1 MKTNKKSIVS
11 LSVKVAKA
19 DKAKAEAKAA
29 AAPPPAESGP
39 QLAKPIVPLK
49 LRAKITPQLVARI
62 EAEAEAANVGEIEL
76 GMPFAIYFA
85 EAIETAVMV
94 DKYWEPISPKLGALS
109 RYGARIGNDVA
120 VELVHLVDL
129 AESAWDEAKQA
140 DVIRSQMEVERA
152 RYVLRELRLG
162 AEVVVDD
169 GVRDEK
175 DVMFESLQK
184 EHETDPRTLSGIASA
199 LGGYARFAKKL
210 AKELAEIPD
219 FDMNLLAEA
228 ELLRDALRVRGTVGE
243 QDVTARAARDLR
255 NAYLELIRIRLAKV
269 RKVVR
274 YAYRANPE
282 IVREATSGYLR
293 EKRRTERKPEEEG
306 TPDDLPTPVDGE
318 GSDD

>member
-1 MKTNKKSIVS
+1 MKATKKSIVS
-11 LSVKVAKA
+11 LTVKVAKA
-19 DKAKAEAKAA
+19 DKAKSEAKAA
-29 AAPPPAESGP
+29 APPAESGP
-39 QLAKPIVPLK
+39 QLVKPTAPLK

-62 EAEAEAANVGEIEL
+62 QAEAEAADVGEVEI
-76 GMPFAIYFA
+76 GMPFAIYFS
-85 EAIETAVMV
+85 EAIEAAVMV
-94 DKYWEPISPKLGALS
+94 DKYWEPASPKLGALS
-109 RYGARIGNDVA
+109 RYAARIGSEVA

-162 AEVVVDD
+162 VELVVDD

-184 EHETDPRTLSGIASA
+184 EHETEPRTISAIASA

-219 FDMNLLAEA
+219 FDVKLLAEA
-228 ELLRDALRVRGTVGE
+228 ELLRDALRVRGTLGE

-255 NAYLELIRIRLAKV
+255 NAYLELIRVRLARV

-274 YAYRANPE
+274 YAFRANPE
-282 IVREATSGYLR
+282 IVREATSAYVR
-293 EKRRTERKPEEEG
+293 EKRRTDRKPEEGG
-306 TPDDLPTPVDGE
+306 TPDDSLPTPADGE